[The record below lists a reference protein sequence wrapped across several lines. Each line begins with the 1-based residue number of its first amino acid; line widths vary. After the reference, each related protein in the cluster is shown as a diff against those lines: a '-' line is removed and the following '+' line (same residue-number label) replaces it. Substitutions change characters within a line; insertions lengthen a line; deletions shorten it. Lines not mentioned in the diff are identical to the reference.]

1 MKFSYLKLEIV
12 KMWNTLLLI
21 SAIFIF
27 LVKWTSCINKEQW
40 YVPSSKIIEDR
51 IIEPLRYIDN
61 LPEEHRWDNIN
72 NKNYLTLIRTE
83 RAPQYCGAC
92 WAHSAAS
99 SISDRIN
106 IMQNGKNADVID

>member
-1 MKFSYLKLEIV
+1 MNKNFSIAT
-12 KMWNTLLLI
+12 TLSVVLI
-21 SAIFIF
+21 I
-27 LVKWTSCINKEQW
+27 WTANININKW
-40 YVPSSKIIEDR
+40 YAPSAEIIKDH
-51 IIEPLRYIDN
+51 IIRPLKHIDN

-72 NKNYLTLIRTE
+72 DRNYLTLIRTE

-106 IMQNGKNADVID
+106 IMQNGKNADVIN